1 MSTLAQLVTL
11 PFEERLQIL
20 WGLWDSMAQ
29 EQEKLPLSDATK
41 TELQRSLDEYRR
53 TGDKGDTWDVVK
65 QRILSQR
72 LAAVKQ

>member
-1 MSTLAQLVTL
+1 
-11 PFEERLQIL
+11 
-20 WGLWDSMAQ
+20 MAQ

-65 QRILSQR
+65 ERILASR
-72 LAAVKQ
+72 